1 MTDIDR
7 ALARLRES
15 AGPLA
20 DADTADAADA
30 PAALVD
36 DAVAQGIRAT
46 GIRFVALGGGL
57 EARWHRAWHELRTC
71 IAPVGDSAPLLREGG
86 AYDGAWL
93 ESTATINAEILD
105 RFVPSVTRATHLAF
119 ADAQRGD
126 GLLPYKLT
134 PDGAAFT
141 QIQTVTPLARCVWNH
156 YLLTGRDRDY
166 LARMH
171 TAMARNDAW
180 LAAHRDTRG
189 TGGVE
194 AFCTFDTG
202 HDLSPRFW
210 HMPDRCHRGDAAAYD
225 PGVAL
230 LPLVAPDLTANVA
243 CQRDYLARIA
253 DELGEDPAP
262 WAEKAAASRDALFA
276 QCHDDGMFYDRA
288 PDGSHVRVD
297 SDVLLRVLACEI
309 GDDEAFAA
317 ALEGHLMNT
326 RRFLSAAGFTS
337 IAMDDPR
344 FDGDHTRNSWAGP
357 VNALSLLRAAH
368 AFEHHGR
375 VAELAL
381 THAPLLAAMAGH
393 DRFPQC
399 FDPWTGDAGYTE
411 AYSPS
416 ILWLLDTLERDAGI
430 LPRPDGEVWLSGL
443 TPTRL
448 DHGQAA
454 VATGSARTVGGV
466 RYELVGDDERIEVH
480 RDGVLWLGFPRGWRV
495 VLDERGDVRA
505 VVGLAAGPVGGILHI
520 GELDQDRE
528 ITLDLAPNE
537 QVAITAGRAGARRTP
552 GFTPPRS

>member
-1 MTDIDR
+1 MTQIDR
-7 ALARLRES
+7 ALLRLRES
-15 AGPLA
+15 DGPLP
-20 DADTADAADA
+20 DAASG
-30 PAALVD
+30 
-36 DAVAQGIRAT
+36 DAVAQEIRGS

-57 EARWHRAWHELRTC
+57 EARWQRAWRELRDC
-71 IAPVGDSAPLLREGG
+71 IAPIDGDAPLLREGG

-105 RFVPSVTRATHLAF
+105 RFAPAVTRATHLAL
-119 ADAQRGD
+119 AAAQRDD
-126 GLLPYKLT
+126 GLLPYKIT
-134 PDGAAFT
+134 AAGPAFT
-141 QIQTVTPLARCVWNH
+141 QIQTVTPLARCVWHH

-171 TAMARNDAW
+171 AAMTRNDAW

-210 HMPDRCHRGDAAAYD
+210 HTPERCHRGDATAFD
-225 PGVAL
+225 PGIPT

-243 CQRDYLARIA
+243 CQREYLARIA
-253 DELGEDPAP
+253 AELGEDPAP
-262 WAEKAAASRDALFA
+262 WLVAATASRDALFA
-276 QCHDDGMFYDRA
+276 QCHVDGMFYDRA
-288 PDGSHVRVD
+288 ADGSHVRVD

-309 GDDEAFAA
+309 GDDDAFAA
-317 ALEGHLMNT
+317 ALADHLMNT
-326 RRFLSAAGFTS
+326 RRFLSQAGFTS

-357 VNALSLLRAAH
+357 VNALTLLRAAH

-393 DRFPQC
+393 DRFAQC
-399 FDPWTGDAGYTE
+399 YDPWTGDAGYTQ
-411 AYSPS
+411 AYSPA

-448 DHGQAA
+448 DHGQAP
-454 VATGSARTVGGV
+454 VATGAARTVGGIH
-466 RYELVGDDERIEVH
+466 YELVGDDERIEVH
-480 RDGVLWLGFPRGWRV
+480 RDGTPWLGFPRGWRV
-495 VLDERGDVRA
+495 VLDSHGEVAA
-505 VVGLAAGPVGGILHI
+505 VVGLAAGAVRGILRI
-520 GELDQDRE
+520 AGAGVDAE
-528 ITLDLAPNE
+528 IALDLAPNDR
-537 QVAITAGRAGARRTP
+537 VAIDGGRAGGVIAR
-552 GFTPPRS
+552 GFTPPRW